1 MPDMKLKRLSDEE
14 IQASCY
20 KISTCPH
27 DGDCFTERDGTIL
40 GGNRIEFV
48 QTQKLAQAQLDA
60 DNLKLQEILRQIKA
74 EIEKRSCIARH
85 VDIPDKR
92 TKPFRE
98 ISFLEADW
106 QSFWQEYLG
115 EERHEATSR

>member
-48 QTQKLAQAQLDA
+48 QTQKLVQAQLDA
-60 DNLKLQEILRQIKA
+60 DTLKLEEILRQIKA
-74 EIEKRSCIARH
+74 EIESTATWHNKVLH
-85 VDIPDKR
+85 YNPD
-92 TKPFRE
+92 
-98 ISFLEADW
+98 AW
-106 QSFWQEYLG
+106 QSLWQKYLG
-115 EERHEATSR
+115 EEKA